1 MCSEQKDEHAGVKL
15 LLSIHLVSR
24 KKL

>member
-1 MCSEQKDEHAGVKL
+1 MCSEQKDEHATKL
-15 LLSIHLVSR
+15 LLSIYLISR